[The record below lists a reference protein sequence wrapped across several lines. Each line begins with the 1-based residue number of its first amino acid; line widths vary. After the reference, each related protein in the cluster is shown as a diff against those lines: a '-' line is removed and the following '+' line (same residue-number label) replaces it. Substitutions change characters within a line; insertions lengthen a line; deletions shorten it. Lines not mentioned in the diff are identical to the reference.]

1 MNDPH
6 DVFFDY
12 HSSQND
18 NYLMSSP
25 IPCQNFQEVSLGSPT
40 SNNNSKRVKS
50 MFTKKEDTKLIKLV
64 KEYGSEDWA
73 LISSFFKDRTR
84 RQCRERW
91 NKYLCPSLNH
101 SPWTSEEDELLLKK
115 YNQVG
120 PKWTLI
126 SKSFKNRTDINIK
139 SRYIYL
145 KRKIKKNNNSFDFH
159 QESTS
164 QQTIQNNFSTMIPMC
179 TSSLKNS
186 KTPINPIEMIN
197 FSSQPS
203 TNQINQLNQINQ
215 ELSCSAQS
223 FIKNSESDVKNV
235 FTSNSEKQRK
245 ESLESLEY
253 NSKEENSVRPIFSSE
268 FEISDFSLEHIG
280 GNVDYFEDIFDESI
294 FFDF

>member
-101 SPWTSEEDELLLKK
+101 SPWTPEEDELLINK
-115 YNQVG
+115 YNQIG
-120 PKWTLI
+120 PKWSLI

-145 KRKIKKNNNSFDFH
+145 MRKIRKNKNSFDNNQKNNIQQF
-159 QESTS
+159 
-164 QQTIQNNFSTMIPMC
+164 QTIKNNYSNKIAMF
-179 TSSLKNS
+179 TSSLNNTRIPS
-186 KTPINPIEMIN
+186 IQILFN
-197 FSSQPS
+197 QPS
-203 TNQINQLNQINQ
+203 FS
-215 ELSCSAQS
+215 ELSSVNYQMLLNNRLNSINKNIYRKNCKSGKRKQSSAL
-223 FIKNSESDVKNV
+223 KN
-235 FTSNSEKQRK
+235 Q
-245 ESLESLEY
+245 SLESNIKNEMTNKSSFLCDNEFSNFTFENLEKY
-253 NSKEENSVRPIFSSE
+253 VEDCYD
-268 FEISDFSLEHIG
+268 EI
-280 GNVDYFEDIFDESI
+280 FEDNIFY
-294 FFDF
+294 DF